1 MTDIRRVALLLT
13 VVVAVLVIGVGS
25 AHALGAWKL
34 LGERVVN
41 DRLDHDTIVVT
52 AAEGNFTALKL
63 TVQRRPVH
71 FLDMKVNFANGETQD
86 VQIRAV
92 IPAGGETRVLDLAG
106 GDRVIRSVEFTYEAN
121 SIGVGKRAHVRLFGR
136 R

>member
-1 MTDIRRVALLLT
+1 MSDIRRIAALLIVALMSAAGL
-13 VVVAVLVIGVGS
+13 VAVSEAG
-25 AHALGAWKL
+25 GAWKL

-52 AAEGNFTALKL
+52 ATEGDFTALRL

-71 FLDMKVNFANGETQD
+71 FLDMKVHFANGATQD
-86 VQIRAV
+86 IQIRAV
-92 IPAGGETRVLDLAG
+92 IPAGGETRVLDLRG
-106 GDRVIRSVEFTYEAN
+106 GDRVIRSVDFWYEAN
-121 SIGVGKRAHVRLFGR
+121 SIGAGKRAQIRLFGR